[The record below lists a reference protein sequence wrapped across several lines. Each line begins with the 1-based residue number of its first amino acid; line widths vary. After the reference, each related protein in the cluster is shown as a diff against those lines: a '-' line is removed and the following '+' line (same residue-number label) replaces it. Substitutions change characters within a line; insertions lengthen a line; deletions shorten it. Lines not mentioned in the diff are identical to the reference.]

1 MDLLAT
7 CKERT
12 VFIDGAMG
20 SELIRHGFRSETCPE
35 EWNVTHPEV
44 VSLIHREY
52 FAAGADIVHTNTF
65 GGTRA
70 KLAHYGREGQGGR
83 VQRRRPPVW
92 PWRCATPTRRASS
105 WPADM
110 GPSGRFLK
118 PMGDLEPAELRDIFA
133 EQAAALVQGGVDL
146 FSIETMFDLAE
157 ACLAVEAARA
167 AAGGRP
173 VMASLTYGLTARGLP
188 HHDGSRPQARRRG
201 AAGGR
206 RRRGRLQLQP
216 HGRADGR
223 AGGRA
228 AGGHQRAD
236 HGGAERRPAAPRERV
251 RPSTTRRRSSSP
263 PAGPTIVAQGANIVG
278 GCCGTTPAHISAL
291 VKAIRG

>member
-1 MDLLAT
+1 MDLLAS

-12 VFIDGAMG
+12 VFVDGAMG

-52 FAAGADIVHTNTF
+52 YAAGADIAHTNTF

-70 KLAHYGREGQGGR
+70 KLAHYGRESSVSEFNIAAAR
-83 VQRRRPPVW
+83 L
-92 PWRCATPTRRASS
+92 ATAVRDASA
-105 WPADM
+105 PDGLVAGDI

-118 PMGDLEPAELRDIFA
+118 PMGDLEPAELRDVFA

-157 ACLAVEAARA
+157 ACLAVEAAKA
-167 AAGGRP
+167 VAGGRP
-173 VMASLTYGLTARGLP
+173 VMASLTYGLTARGYRTMMGVDP
-188 HHDGSRPQARRRG
+188 KRG
-201 AAGGR
+201 VAALLEAGADVVGCNCSLTAEQMVELVAELRGVTSAPILVEPNAGQPRLEHEQTVYDETPKQFAAAG
-206 RRRGRLQLQP
+206 
-216 HGRADGR
+216 A
-223 AGGRA
+223 
-228 AGGHQRAD
+228 
-236 HGGAERRPAAPRERV
+236 
-251 RPSTTRRRSSSP
+251 
-263 PAGPTIVAQGANIVG
+263 TIVAQGANVVG

-291 VKAIRG
+291 VKAIKG

>member
-35 EWNVTHPEV
+35 EWGVTHPEV
-44 VSLIHREY
+44 ISRIHSEY
-52 FAAGADIVHTNTF
+52 YAAGADIVHTNTF

-70 KLAHYGREGQGGR
+70 KLAHYGQEGR
-83 VQRRRPPVW
+83 VAELNTAAARLAVAVRDAEAPGKLV
-92 PWRCATPTRRASS
+92 A
-105 WPADM
+105 ADI

-118 PMGDLEPAELRDIFA
+118 PLGDLDPAELRDIFA
-133 EQAAALVQGGVDL
+133 EQAVALVQGGADL

-167 AAGGRP
+167 AGGGRP
-173 VMASLTYGLTARGLP
+173 VMASLTYGLTARGYRTMMGVDP
-188 HHDGSRPQARRRG
+188 KRG
-201 AAGGR
+201 VAALLDAG
-206 RRRGRLQLQP
+206 
-216 HGRADGR
+216 ADVVGCNCSLT
-223 AGGRA
+223 AEQMVELVAELRA
-228 AGGHQRAD
+228 ATSAPIMVEPNAGQPRLENEQTIY
-236 HGGAERRPAAPRERV
+236 AETPKQFAA
-251 RPSTTRRRSSSP
+251 
-263 PAGPTIVAQGANIVG
+263 AGPTIVAQGANIVG

-291 VKAIRG
+291 IKAITG